1 MRGAAAL
8 LFIPHSHPRWNERK
22 SFVQL
27 VDIILILLSLLI
39 QITFSSSRLI
49 ETKTQT
55 NRFVESDEKK
65 NTQNRE
71 KERRKWN
78 EMRKNDAS
86 KRLKKL

>member
-65 NTQNRE
+65 NTRRIEKKRE
-71 KERRKWN
+71 EN
-78 EMRKNDAS
+78 GMR
-86 KRLKKL
+86 